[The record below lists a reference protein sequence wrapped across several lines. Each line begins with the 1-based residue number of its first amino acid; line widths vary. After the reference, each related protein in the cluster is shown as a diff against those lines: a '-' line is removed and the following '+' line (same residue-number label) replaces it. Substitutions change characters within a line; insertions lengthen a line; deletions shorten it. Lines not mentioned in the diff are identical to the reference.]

1 MQSINYHFAGEE
13 ELDSPAL
20 VYHEDIIGENIQR
33 ALDMAGGPERLWPH
47 VKTFK
52 TPALVRLLQA
62 RGVRRFKC
70 ATIAE
75 AEMCARC
82 GAAHILMAYPLVG
95 PAIGRFIRLRRFYG
109 ASTFW
114 AIGDDLE
121 QLRLLGAAVR
131 GAGTAEGAGGK
142 IAGGMAA
149 AEGDLPFL
157 VDLNTSMNRTG
168 VSMEALEGFCREAAN
183 IPGLS
188 LRGFHCYDGSLGFKD
203 SGERERA
210 VAEETGKLLAVR
222 EALKARGLEFPIL
235 VMGGT
240 PTFPFHARN
249 REAFL
254 SPGTFFVQDHGY
266 EAKYRDLSFSPAAAI
281 LTRVISRPREDLF
294 TLDLGY
300 KAIASDQEG
309 ERGIIT
315 DLPQAR
321 TESHSEEHWVFRLA
335 EGPCPP
341 IGTVLHVIPTHI
353 CPSTALYPGIH
364 VVREGRLV
372 NYWTVE
378 ARNRRIM
385 L

>member
-1 MQSINYHFAGEE
+1 MQNIDYHFAGEE
-13 ELDSPAL
+13 DLDSPAL
-20 VYHEDIIGENIQR
+20 VYHEDIIEENIQK
-33 ALDMAGGPERLWPH
+33 ALDMAGGAGRLWPH

-52 TPALVRLLQA
+52 TSALVRLLQT
-62 RGVRRFKC
+62 RGVQRFKC

-82 GAAHILMAYPLVG
+82 GAAHILIAYPLIG
-95 PAIGRFIRLRRFYG
+95 PAVSRFVRLRRCYG
-109 ASTFW
+109 GSVFW
-114 AIGDDLE
+114 AAGDDLE
-121 QLRLLGAAVR
+121 QLRLLAAAAR
-131 GAGTAEGAGGK
+131 EAGTGDGGQP
-142 IAGGMAA
+142 I
-149 AEGDLPFL
+149 PFL
-157 VDLNTSMNRTG
+157 ADVNPGMNRTG
-168 VSMEALEGFCREAAN
+168 VGFEALKGFCRAAAE
-183 IPGLS
+183 IPGLR

-203 SGERERA
+203 SGEREKA

-222 EALKARGLEFPIL
+222 KALEAEGLELPVL

-249 REAFL
+249 QEAFL

-266 EAKYRDLSFSPAAAI
+266 QAKYRDLAFSPAAAI

-315 DLPQAR
+315 DLPLAR
-321 TESHSEEHWVFRLA
+321 PEAHSEEHWVFRLA

-364 VVREGRLV
+364 VVRGGRLV

-378 ARNRRIM
+378 ARNRKISI
-385 L
+385 

>member
-1 MQSINYHFAGEE
+1 MKHIDYHFAGEE

-20 VYHEDIIGENIQR
+20 VYHEDIIGENIQK

-52 TPALVRLLQA
+52 TPALVRMLQA

-95 PAIGRFIRLRRFYG
+95 PAINRFIRLRRSYG
-109 ASTFW
+109 DSTFW

-121 QLRLLGAAVR
+121 QLRLLGAAAR
-131 GAGTAEGAGGK
+131 GSG
-142 IAGGMAA
+142 A
-149 AEGDLPFL
+149 AEKTAGKGAGDLPFL
-157 VDLNTSMNRTG
+157 VDLNPGMNRSG
-168 VSMEALEGFCREAAN
+168 VSMEALEGFCREAVN

-188 LRGFHCYDGSLGFKD
+188 LRGFHCYDGNLGFKD
-203 SGERERA
+203 SGEREKA

-222 EALKARGLEFPIL
+222 KALEAQGLEFPVL

-266 EAKYRDLSFSPAAAI
+266 EAKYRDLAFRPAAAI

-300 KAIASDQEG
+300 KAVASDQEG

-315 DLPQAR
+315 DLPRARPQA
-321 TESHSEEHWVFRLA
+321 HSEEHWVFRLE

-341 IGTVLHVIPTHI
+341 IGTILHVIPTHI

-385 L
+385 I